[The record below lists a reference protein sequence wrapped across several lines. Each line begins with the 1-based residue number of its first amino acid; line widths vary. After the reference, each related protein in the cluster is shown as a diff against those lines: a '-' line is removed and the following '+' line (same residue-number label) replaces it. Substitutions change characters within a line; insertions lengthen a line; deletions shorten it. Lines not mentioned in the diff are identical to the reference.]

1 MRQGSRRCQWW
12 ACSSST
18 TLPSRTARS
27 TSTSRWRTP
36 DGRNW
41 PKLVA
46 ERSAQRSREEDDA
59 PPAPPP
65 RTRSAPGS
73 WRSSGLLP
81 LHLHRRR
88 SRGEANTSTDYPPS
102 ATAPCWHAFGG
113 GRVLAAGAP
122 RVPAA
127 AHPSSPPPPG
137 QHARVIG
144 RVSVIPP
151 DAAPSS
157 MRLQV
162 GTDLRRLSV
171 HQLQLQCTAKTPLA
185 GSPRHPCV
193 TPRSHGPLLP
203 RRHRAPQRPPTASC
217 AMHCTPLVQ
226 DLQGHTLRTGRF
238 LFGRS
243 YTQSRDR
250 PHADRVASA

>member
-1 MRQGSRRCQWW
+1 MEKYPGGGRHKPLLAAHERPHSGKAAVDVAARSLAPKPYPLLAAARQRSRFAAETATVNRERWKSIREEVGTSRSSPLARARAARWRRSTSQRPPALHRKSKCVRQGSRRCQWW

-18 TLPSRTARS
+18 TLPSRTARP

-113 GRVLAAGAP
+113 GRVFGRRCATRP
-122 RVPAA
+122 R
-127 AHPSSPPPPG
+127 
-137 QHARVIG
+137 Q
-144 RVSVIPP
+144 
-151 DAAPSS
+151 
-157 MRLQV
+157 
-162 GTDLRRLSV
+162 RRT
-171 HQLQLQCTAKTPLA
+171 H
-185 GSPRHPCV
+185 R
-193 TPRSHGPLLP
+193 
-203 RRHRAPQRPPTASC
+203 RRHRPASTR
-217 AMHCTPLVQ
+217 A
-226 DLQGHTLRTGRF
+226 
-238 LFGRS
+238 
-243 YTQSRDR
+243 
-250 PHADRVASA
+250 